1 MHVRVGIAEA
11 ARELGRSY
19 ETVRRWAKAGKIVAY
34 QPAGDG
40 GSWVIDL
47 TASFPQMYPQK
58 KSEPPALARK
68 TAQIS

>member
-11 ARELGRSY
+11 ARELGRSC

-34 QPAGDG
+34 QPAGG